1 MEMCPDRARAGLKL
15 ILNNPLVKQFIYTY
29 YLETALTEI
38 IKMNNVSLL
47 IPKHQ
52 RPTWTPELDEMEA
65 LASDLVEIPL
75 LGTITA
81 GQPIERIENHDVVT
95 VPANMVRKN
104 TYALK
109 VQGHSMIDDNIQ
121 DGDVIVVEK
130 QMNAENGQS
139 VVALINNEQVT
150 LKKFFIEADGIRLQP
165 ANPDME
171 PIILKNEEVQVLG
184 IVSGVIRSF

>member
-1 MEMCPDRARAGLKL
+1 MS
-15 ILNNPLVKQFIYTY
+15 
-29 YLETALTEI
+29 
-38 IKMNNVSLL
+38 NVSLL

-52 RPTWTPELDEMEA
+52 HSVFTPELNELEAQADE
-65 LASDLVEIPL
+65 LIEIPL
-75 LGTITA
+75 LGMITA
-81 GQPIERIENHDVVT
+81 GHPIDRIESHDLVK

-121 DGDVIVVEK
+121 DGDIIVVEK
-130 QMNAENGQS
+130 QFSAENGQS
-139 VVALINNEQVT
+139 VVALINNEQIT
-150 LKKFFIEADGIRLQP
+150 LKKFYIEADGIRLQP